1 MDVRFEML
9 GGFRVLVGGR
19 HVARALTVRQQQ
31 ILTYLVL
38 HARGPVA
45 RAQIAGQLW
54 PESTDAQASTNLR
67 REWHHLREGWPEL
80 DGCVETGARTLS
92 WRDEAPDSDVA
103 LFEAAAERARQGD
116 RSALDDAATLY
127 RGDLLPGCDDE
138 WIAADRERLK
148 ATAIEVLARLVTLLE
163 TERAL
168 AEAILRAQQLLRLDP
183 LNEPAWC
190 ALMRCHARRGERA
203 TALHLYQQCAATLKR
218 ELDVQPSA
226 ATRGTYREILELA
239 EDAPGVPVAPPPVA
253 VFPLVGRDAEWSAV
267 MSAHQRADQGRP
279 HLLVIGGEAGIGKTR
294 LAEELVDWCH
304 RHRTARRPDEVLC
317 GGRPTGLRADLRL
330 VAK

>member
-9 GGFRVLVGGR
+9 GGFHVLVGGR

-80 DGCVETGARTLS
+80 DGCVETAARTLS

-103 LFEAAAERARQGD
+103 LFETAASAARQGD
-116 RSALDDAATLY
+116 RSALDDAATL
-127 RGDLLPGCDDE
+127 
-138 WIAADRERLK
+138 IAATCCRVATTSGSQADRERLR
-148 ATAIEVLARLVTLLE
+148 ATAIEVLAGLVARLE

-168 AEAILRAQQLLRLDP
+168 AEAISRAQQLLRLDP

-239 EDAPGVPVAPPPVA
+239 DDAPGMPVAPPPVA
-253 VFPLVGRDAEWSAV
+253 VFPLVGRERRMVGGDGRAPACRPGPPAPAGHRGRGWHRQDAARRG
-267 MSAHQRADQGRP
+267 ARG
-279 HLLVIGGEAGIGKTR
+279 LVPPA
-294 LAEELVDWCH
+294 
-304 RHRTARRPDEVLC
+304 RTARRPDEVLC
-317 GGRPTGLRADLRL
+317 GRRPTGLRADLCL